1 VIGVETMAKMEDEE
15 LEDEEVA
22 RRAAAVGTDRRIVND
37 IECGVEQE
45 MMIGE
50 EEADVTNI
58 LVIINDMLLKI
69 APKYRSI

>member
-22 RRAAAVGTDRRIVND
+22 GRAAAVGTDRPIVND

-50 EEADVTNI
+50 EEADVG
-58 LVIINDMLLKI
+58 
-69 APKYRSI
+69 

>member
-1 VIGVETMAKMEDEE
+1 MAKMEDED

-22 RRAAAVGTDRRIVND
+22 RRAAAVGTDRPIVND

-50 EEADVTNI
+50 EEVDVGEYFGN
-58 LVIINDMLLKI
+58 NQ
-69 APKYRSI
+69 

>member
-15 LEDEEVA
+15 LEDEEVSG
-22 RRAAAVGTDRRIVND
+22 RAAAVGTDRPIVND

-50 EEADVTNI
+50 EEADVGEYFGN
-58 LVIINDMLLKI
+58 NQRY
-69 APKYRSI
+69 APKNST